1 MIAECVF
8 KIIEHKYTS
17 RYGKYAWGHYTYQN
31 VEWDFSIWALGS
43 TVEPNRPKKKKFSN
57 YKGNHQQLGP
67 GSLIPGLQ
75 ECGIFNKPL
84 EPAFGKGTLSISLCL
99 NKNLSLFIIFSGGHK
114 VLIFFF
120 FLMSESLSDSYLP
133 TNRAGYTV
141 TFTAYC
147 VPPKTQMS

>member
-43 TVEPNRPKKKKFSN
+43 TVEHNRPKKKKSSN

-67 GSLIPGLQ
+67 GSLTPGLQ
-75 ECGIFNKPL
+75 ELVYLTNHW
-84 EPAFGKGTLSISLCL
+84 
-99 NKNLSLFIIFSGGHK
+99 NL
-114 VLIFFF
+114 VLGRG
-120 FLMSESLSDSYLP
+120 P
-133 TNRAGYTV
+133 
-141 TFTAYC
+141 
-147 VPPKTQMS
+147 

>member
-1 MIAECVF
+1 MENMPGA
-8 KIIEHKYTS
+8 IIHIRMWSGTFLF
-17 RYGKYAWGHYTYQN
+17 GHQDPQLNLTDQ
-31 VEWDFSIWALGS
+31 
-43 TVEPNRPKKKKFSN
+43 KKKKFSN